1 MHFDGYTFLPNNL
14 KFSPSVLEIC
24 DANLIVI
31 PYVPE
36 KNYNRIFR
44 INNFQSIY
52 RINQSIISGY
62 ETITYYLHF
71 AENPIRFG
79 QVVTQKYEFS

>member
-1 MHFDGYTFLPNNL
+1 MQCTSYLSLLHTYT
-14 KFSPSVLEIC
+14 
-24 DANLIVI
+24 

-36 KNYNRIFR
+36 KNYNQTFR
-44 INNFQSIY
+44 INNF
-52 RINQSIISGY
+52 QSIISGY

-79 QVVTQKYEFS
+79 QIATQKY